1 MSELVDIRS
10 EIVETPRQ
18 HLDGVRKQILETGRP
33 RIAIAAG
40 LFMVGFLAIAG
51 RMVELSL
58 FKGEPPKSVA
68 PTKSAQ
74 LKTGRG
80 DIVDRNGVLL
90 ATSLPVASLAA
101 NPREISNPEEVTDKL
116 VKILPE
122 LNRGEVLSKLSSDRA
137 FVYLKRKL
145 HPRQLHEVN
154 RLGIP
159 ALKFEY
165 GEQRFYPQGSLGGHA
180 LGLVDVDSNGIA
192 GIEKNFDTELRGA
205 KEPLRLSIDV
215 RIQEVLK
222 RELLRSIADFRAVGG
237 MGLVMDVRT
246 GELLAMVSLP
256 DYDPN
261 TVSTATPE
269 AMFNRVTL
277 GAYEMGSTFKLFTA
291 AAALDAGTAN
301 LNTTFDARAPINISR
316 FQIRDYHPL
325 NRHLSVSEIMVH
337 SSNIGAAKMAVDMG
351 TEKQKSFLGKLGM
364 LRSASVELPEVGSPL
379 YPTHWREI
387 NTMTIA
393 YGHGLSV
400 TPLQMAAGVASLV
413 NGGFFR
419 NPTVLRQDDG
429 LAPDG
434 VRVISAKTSAQM
446 RYLMRL
452 IVESGTGSKADAEG
466 YLVGGKTGTAEKTG
480 VGGYAR
486 KALLSSFVGAF
497 PIDDPRYVVL
507 AMVDEPHGT
516 KESAGYATGGWV
528 AAPVV
533 SRAISQIG
541 PMLGMRPMPKT
552 GEEIKSLLVKA
563 SMAERKSVAQ

>member
-18 HLDGVRKQILETGRP
+18 HIDGVRKQILETGRP
-33 RIAIAAG
+33 RMLIAAG
-40 LFMVGFLAIAG
+40 LFLVGFLAVAG

-58 FKGEPPKSVA
+58 FKGEPPKAYA

-101 NPREISNPEEVTDKL
+101 NPREISNPEEVADKL

-122 LNRGEVLSKLSSDRA
+122 LNRGEVVSKLSSDRG

-180 LGLVDVDSNGIA
+180 LGLVDVDSTGIA
-192 GIEKNFDTELRGA
+192 GIEKNFDAELRGA

-215 RIQEVLK
+215 RVQEVLK

-237 MGLVMDVRT
+237 MGLVMDVQN

-301 LNTTFDARAPINISR
+301 LNTMFDARAPINISR

-351 TEKQKSFLGKLGM
+351 TERQKNFFGKLGM
-364 LRSASVELPEVGSPL
+364 LRPASVELPEVGSPL

-400 TPLQMAAGVASLV
+400 SPLQMAAGVAGII
-413 NGGFFR
+413 NGGIFR

-429 LAPDG
+429 LPTEG

-497 PIDDPRYVVL
+497 PIDEPRYVVL

-533 SRAISQIG
+533 SRVVSQIG
-541 PMLGMRPMPKT
+541 PMLGIRPMPKT
-552 GEEIKSLLVKA
+552 GEEVKSLLVKA

>member
-1 MSELVDIRS
+1 MSELMDIRH
-10 EIVETPRQ
+10 ETIETPRL
-18 HLDGVRKQILETGRP
+18 HLEGVRKQVMETGRP
-33 RIAIAAG
+33 RIVIAAG
-40 LFMVGFLAIAG
+40 LFLLGFLAVAG

-58 FKGEPPKSVA
+58 FKGEPPKAYA
-68 PTKSAQ
+68 PVKSAQ
-74 LKTGRG
+74 LKIGRG

-90 ATSLPVASLAA
+90 ATSLPVSSLAA
-101 NPREISNPEEVTDKL
+101 NPREIQNPEEVTDKL
-116 VKILPE
+116 IKVLPE

-145 HPRQLHEVN
+145 HPRQLSEVN

-159 ALKFEY
+159 ALKFET

-192 GIEKNFDTELRGA
+192 GVEKTFDAELRSA

-222 RELLRSIADFRAVGG
+222 RELLRSIAEFRAVGG
-237 MGLVMDVRT
+237 MGLVIDVKS
-246 GELLAMVSLP
+246 GELLSMVSLP

-301 LNTTFDARAPINISR
+301 LNTLYDARAPINISR

-325 NRHLSVSEIMVH
+325 NRLLSVSEIMIH
-337 SSNIGAAKMAVDMG
+337 SSNIGAARMAVDMG
-351 TEKQKSFLGKLGM
+351 TERQKNFLGKLGM
-364 LRSASVELPEVGSPL
+364 LRPASIEVPEVGTPL

-387 NTMTIA
+387 NTMTVA

-400 TPLQMAAGVASLV
+400 SPLQMANGVASLI
-413 NGGFFR
+413 NGGFFN
-419 NPTVLRQDDG
+419 NPTVLRQEDG
-429 LAPDG
+429 LTPEG

-452 IVESGTGSKADAEG
+452 IVESGTGSKAEVDG

-480 VGGYAR
+480 IGGYA
-486 KALLSSFVGAF
+486 KKTLLSSFIGAF
-497 PIDDPRYVVL
+497 PINDPRYVIL
-507 AMVDEPHGT
+507 AMIDEPHGN

-533 SRAISQIG
+533 SRVVSQIG
-541 PMLGMRPMPKT
+541 PMLGMQPMPKT

-563 SMAERKSVAQ
+563 SMVERKSAAR